1 MQRILVVEDEPDL
14 RKVLATL
21 LKRGGYAV
29 DLAESGGVA
38 LDRIGREVYDL
49 VVTDLKLPGADGI
62 EVLRASKAADPDTP
76 VIIITAYS
84 TDEAAEEARKLG
96 AFNYILKPF
105 DTDKI
110 MADVAIALGWKR
122 LGSLMSVMEGKF
134 GFDRLVTRSEKM
146 KGVMEV
152 VAQVA
157 ATSSTVLLT
166 GESGTGKELIARAI
180 HYNSQR
186 KSSPFTSINCGA
198 LPDEL
203 LESELFGHTKGS
215 FTGAVATKKGFF
227 EVADGGTIFLD
238 EIGDTSPSMQIKL
251 LRSLQ
256 ERVIRRVG
264 GSEEIAVDVRVV
276 AATNRDLEAMVR
288 DKTFREDLFYRIN
301 VIPVKLPPL
310 RDRKEDI
317 PHLAYH
323 FFDRYKLEM
332 GKKISSISDEAM
344 AVLTSYD
351 WPGNIRELQNLLE
364 RAVAL
369 ERSDMIRVESLPLEL
384 RGRQNVAREM
394 ISDLGEEG
402 IDLERMLEQIREH
415 YMREALTRRGG
426 IQSQAARLL
435 GMSFRSFRYFARK
448 YTMVE
453 RNGAAEVA
461 AASGG
466 DSGAAVEA
474 MAIDDEVRED

>member
-21 LKRGGYAV
+21 LKRAGYAV
-29 DLAESGGVA
+29 DLAGSGTLGCER
-38 LDRIGREVYDL
+38 LRQEVYD
-49 VVTDLKLPGADGI
+49 VVITDLKLPGADGI
-62 EVLRASKAADPDTP
+62 EVLRTSKELYPDTP

-84 TDEAAEEARKLG
+84 TDEAAEEARRLG

-110 MADVAIALGWKR
+110 LADVGIALGWKR
-122 LGSLMSVMEGKF
+122 LGSLMSAREGRQ
-134 GFDRLVTRSEKM
+134 GAERLVARSACM
-146 KGVMEV
+146 KEIMEV

-157 ATSSTVLLT
+157 PTGSTVLVT

-180 HYNSQR
+180 HQNSTR
-186 KSSPFTSINCGA
+186 AGHPFISINCGA

-203 LESELFGHTKGS
+203 LESELFGHTRGS

-238 EIGDTSPSMQIKL
+238 EIGDTSPAMQIKL
-251 LRSLQ
+251 LRALQ
-256 ERVIRRVG
+256 EKTIRRVG
-264 GSEEIAVDVRVV
+264 GTEEIAVDVRVIT
-276 AATNRDLEAMVR
+276 ATNRDLEGLVR
-288 DKTFREDLFYRIN
+288 SKAFREDLFYRIN
-301 VIPVKLPPL
+301 VIPLRLPPL
-310 RDRKEDI
+310 RERKEDI

-332 GKKISSISDEAM
+332 GKRISSLSDDVM
-344 AVLTSYD
+344 AALTSYD
-351 WPGNIRELQNLLE
+351 WPGNIRELQNVIE

-369 ERSDMIRVESLPLEL
+369 EGTDVIREASLPLEI
-384 RGRQNVAREM
+384 RGRRSLSSALTPGLT
-394 ISDLGEEG
+394 DEG
-402 IDLERMLEQIREH
+402 IDLEGMLEEIRER
-415 YMREALTRRGG
+415 YMREALGRRGG

-448 YTMVE
+448 YNLVD
-453 RNGAAEVA
+453 R
-461 AASGG
+461 
-466 DSGAAVEA
+466 GAAVEA
-474 MAIDDEVRED
+474 AAVGGAGAEDEPSGPS

>member
-1 MQRILVVEDEPDL
+1 M
-14 RKVLATL
+14 LATL
-21 LKRGGYAV
+21 LKRGGYTV
-29 DLAESGGVA
+29 DLAETGTVA
-38 LDRIGREVYDL
+38 CERLSREIYDL
-49 VVTDLKLPGADGI
+49 VITDLKLPGANGL
-62 EVLRASKAADPDTP
+62 EVLRTSKGAYPDTP

-84 TDEAAEEARKLG
+84 TDETAEEARRLG

-110 MADVAIALGWKR
+110 LADVEIALGWKR
-122 LGSLMSVMEGKF
+122 LGSITSVLEGKY
-134 GFDRLVTRSEKM
+134 GFDRLVARSQKM
-146 KGVMEV
+146 KEIMEL

-157 ATSSTVLLT
+157 PTASTVLLT

-180 HYNSQR
+180 HHNSPR
-186 KSSPFTSINCGA
+186 RNRAFVSINCGA

-203 LESELFGHTKGS
+203 LESELFGHSRGS
-215 FTGAVATKKGFF
+215 FTGAIANKKGLF

-238 EIGDTSPSMQIKL
+238 EIGDTSPAMQIKL
-251 LRSLQ
+251 LRALQ

-264 GSEEIAVDVRVV
+264 GTEEIPVDVRVIT
-276 AATNRDLEAMVR
+276 ATNRDLDELVR
-288 DKTFREDLFYRIN
+288 GKQFREDLFYRIN
-301 VIPVKLPPL
+301 VIPVRLPPL

-332 GKKISSISDEAM
+332 GKKLGSISDDAM

-369 ERSDMIRVESLPLEL
+369 ESSDMISTASLPLEL
-384 RGRQNVAREM
+384 RSRQAASTPVVL
-394 ISDLGEEG
+394 DLGQEG
-402 IDLERMLEQIREH
+402 IDLESMLEQIRER
-415 YMREALTRRGG
+415 YMREALERRGG

-435 GMSFRSFRYFARK
+435 GMSFRSFRYFAKK
-448 YTMVE
+448 YSLVD
-453 RNGAAEVA
+453 RNGATESA
-461 AASGG
+461 AAGG
-466 DSGAAVEA
+466 GGSFGE
-474 MAIDDEVRED
+474 

>member
-29 DLAESGGVA
+29 DLAETDSVA

-166 GESGTGKELIARAI
+166 GESGTGKELIARA
-180 HYNSQR
+180 
-186 KSSPFTSINCGA
+186 
-198 LPDEL
+198 
-203 LESELFGHTKGS
+203 
-215 FTGAVATKKGFF
+215 
-227 EVADGGTIFLD
+227 
-238 EIGDTSPSMQIKL
+238 
-251 LRSLQ
+251 
-256 ERVIRRVG
+256 
-264 GSEEIAVDVRVV
+264 
-276 AATNRDLEAMVR
+276 
-288 DKTFREDLFYRIN
+288 
-301 VIPVKLPPL
+301 
-310 RDRKEDI
+310 
-317 PHLAYH
+317 
-323 FFDRYKLEM
+323 
-332 GKKISSISDEAM
+332 
-344 AVLTSYD
+344 
-351 WPGNIRELQNLLE
+351 
-364 RAVAL
+364 
-369 ERSDMIRVESLPLEL
+369 
-384 RGRQNVAREM
+384 
-394 ISDLGEEG
+394 
-402 IDLERMLEQIREH
+402 
-415 YMREALTRRGG
+415 
-426 IQSQAARLL
+426 
-435 GMSFRSFRYFARK
+435 
-448 YTMVE
+448 
-453 RNGAAEVA
+453 
-461 AASGG
+461 
-466 DSGAAVEA
+466 
-474 MAIDDEVRED
+474 